1 VDTGGTKSSPE
12 SLQGPSPH
20 QRVSKGQVLTK
31 ESPGTKSSPE
41 SLQGPS
47 PHQRVSRAK
56 SSPKSLQ
63 GPSPHQRV
71 SRDQVLTKESPGT
84 KSSPGA
90 HLDHH
95 YTLGNLIVLRR
106 SPSIPK
112 QLETKQLKTHTGT
125 QETQATQETQKIM
138 AYVVMDERPLVSGQ
152 YKHATPVEE
161 ITFKNKDESITLW
174 GPDIRPLLKGPDW
187 TCEGIDTWDIPVPK
201 EMFEELC
208 KETGMDWDEG
218 PYKEKILQA
227 IEELE
232 ELEDPKESIQDPEIA
247 AALDQWREGQENGP
261 SMDDLHQPSLFTEYN
276 QATGSSEFVGAAEM
290 EKNMKVQEY
299 TPEMLQQRE
308 ELNRAFNFR
317 WNNPHFT
324 SIPENYPQENIA
336 VPDQTELLEL
346 VAVGDNHGV
355 AKCVFGA
362 VFVPKG
368 AITHLQYNGGAE
380 VGTIFDGEI
389 TFTPGNK
396 FPWRLKKNGIT
407 FTYNENYEDY

>member
-1 VDTGGTKSSPE
+1 
-12 SLQGPSPH
+12 
-20 QRVSKGQVLTK
+20 
-31 ESPGTKSSPE
+31 
-41 SLQGPS
+41 
-47 PHQRVSRAK
+47 
-56 SSPKSLQ
+56 
-63 GPSPHQRV
+63 
-71 SRDQVLTKESPGT
+71 
-84 KSSPGA
+84 
-90 HLDHH
+90 
-95 YTLGNLIVLRR
+95 
-106 SPSIPK
+106 
-112 QLETKQLKTHTGT
+112 
-125 QETQATQETQKIM
+125 M